1 MHFKTKQRDLR
12 LAQVAAE
19 LIHLDGAPCVL
30 AIIHDITEEKR
41 LEDQFRQAQKMEAG
55 GRLAG
60 GVAHDF
66 NNMLGVMMGYSEL
79 SKDMLDADSPV
90 QKHIDQIKKTAVRAA
105 GLTRQLLA
113 FSRQQVLQPSVL
125 DLNAVVNNVSKMLLR
140 MIGEN
145 VSLKLIPG
153 APLGSVRAD
162 LGGDGTDFD
171 ELGGNARDAMPG
183 GGTILIETANAELDE
198 SYRKI
203 HAAVVPGSYV
213 MLSVSDT
220 GCGIDEKTKSRIFEP
235 FFTTKPAGEGTG
247 LGLSMV
253 YGVVKQSGGYVWV
266 YSEPRKGAT
275 FTIYLPRVDEPA
287 ESLLHPKDDVTLARG
302 SETILL
308 VEDDDALRELIAGL
322 LRNDGYKVLEE
333 KDGPVAI
340 TAAKDYGD
348 VIHLL
353 LTDVIMP
360 GMSGGDSRL
369 A

>member
-140 MIGEN
+140 MIDEN

-162 LGGDGTDFD
+162 LGGRWNRF
-171 ELGGNARDAMPG
+171 
-183 GGTILIETANAELDE
+183 
-198 SYRKI
+198 
-203 HAAVVPGSYV
+203 
-213 MLSVSDT
+213 
-220 GCGIDEKTKSRIFEP
+220 
-235 FFTTKPAGEGTG
+235 
-247 LGLSMV
+247 
-253 YGVVKQSGGYVWV
+253 
-266 YSEPRKGAT
+266 
-275 FTIYLPRVDEPA
+275 
-287 ESLLHPKDDVTLARG
+287 
-302 SETILL
+302 
-308 VEDDDALRELIAGL
+308 
-322 LRNDGYKVLEE
+322 
-333 KDGPVAI
+333 
-340 TAAKDYGD
+340 
-348 VIHLL
+348 
-353 LTDVIMP
+353 
-360 GMSGGDSRL
+360 
-369 A
+369 

>member
-1 MHFKTKQRDLR
+1 MEQILMN
-12 LAQVAAE
+12 LAV
-19 LIHLDGAPCVL
+19 
-30 AIIHDITEEKR
+30 
-41 LEDQFRQAQKMEAG
+41 
-55 GRLAG
+55 
-60 GVAHDF
+60 
-66 NNMLGVMMGYSEL
+66 
-79 SKDMLDADSPV
+79 
-90 QKHIDQIKKTAVRAA
+90 
-105 GLTRQLLA
+105 
-113 FSRQQVLQPSVL
+113 
-125 DLNAVVNNVSKMLLR
+125 
-140 MIGEN
+140 
-145 VSLKLIPG
+145 
-153 APLGSVRAD
+153 
-162 LGGDGTDFD
+162 
-171 ELGGNARDAMPG
+171 NARDAMPG